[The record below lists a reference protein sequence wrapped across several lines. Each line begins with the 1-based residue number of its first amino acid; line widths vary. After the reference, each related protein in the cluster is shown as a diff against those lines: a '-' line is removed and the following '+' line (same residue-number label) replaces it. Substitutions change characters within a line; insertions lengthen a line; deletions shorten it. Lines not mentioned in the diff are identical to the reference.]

1 MQNTPV
7 LLMMVCTLC
16 VIFYMGYSLVEDKK
30 ESQKIKKRI
39 ESIGGFAGGTTTINS
54 KSVIRVTKESLLEKK
69 LNAILSANKTGEN
82 LLQLKLYRCGI
93 KLELK
98 KIGLYLAILW
108 FAFFSILNIIT
119 HLGFMYSTLAAA
131 GAMVSVVY
139 FALSF
144 LEKRR
149 RKKTLVQLST
159 AVEIIL
165 RGIKSG
171 SSVEKTFQIV
181 ARELGSPL
189 EEEFNQITRELEFGV
204 SFEKVMHRVAARINI
219 PEFYF
224 FTTALVIQR
233 KSGGSLVDVLENII
247 TTLNKIQ
254 EIRLKIKIYS
264 SEAKTSGYV
273 LACLPA
279 VIWVVLMQ
287 IKPEHIEFF
296 YTDPLGEKILY
307 IAIGLFI
314 GAFVMI
320 KRLINLDV

>member
-1 MQNTPV
+1 MQNTLV
-7 LLMMVCTLC
+7 LFLMVCTLFTL
-16 VIFYMGYSLVEDKK
+16 FYVGYSFIDDKK
-30 ESQKIKKRI
+30 QAQKIKKRI
-39 ESIGGFAGGTTTINS
+39 ESISTLTGSTNHINS
-54 KSVIRVTKESLLEKK
+54 TSVIRINKESLLEKK

-82 LLQLKLYRCGI
+82 VLQLKLYRCGI

-98 KIGLYLAILW
+98 KIGLSLAILW
-108 FAFFSILNIIT
+108 LGFFSILNIMTPLDI
-119 HLGFMYSTLAAA
+119 LYSSLAAI
-131 GAMVSVVY
+131 GILMIFIY
-139 FALSF
+139 LGLNF

-149 RKKTLVQLST
+149 RKKILVQLSA

-165 RGIKSG
+165 RGIKAG

-181 ARELGSPL
+181 ARELDSPL
-189 EEEFNQITRELEFGV
+189 EEEFNQITKELEFGV

-224 FTTALVIQR
+224 FTAALVIQR
-233 KSGGSLVDVLENII
+233 KSGGSLSEVLENII
-247 TTLNKIQ
+247 TTLNKIH

-279 VIWVVLMQ
+279 VIWVILMRT
-287 IKPEHIEFF
+287 KPEHIDFF
-296 YTDPLGEKILY
+296 YTDPLGEKIFY
-307 IAIGLFI
+307 VAIGLFL

>member
-7 LLMMVCTLC
+7 LLIMVCTLFA
-16 VIFYMGYSLVEDKK
+16 IFYMGYSLIEEKK
-30 ESQKIKKRI
+30 QSQKIRKRI
-39 ESIGGFAGGTTTINS
+39 ESIGGFAGNTANPYSTS
-54 KSVIRVTKESLLEKK
+54 AIRISKESILEKK
-69 LNAILSANKTGEN
+69 LNAIFSANKTGEN

-93 KLELK
+93 KLEFK
-98 KIGLYLAILW
+98 KMMLYLAITW
-108 FAFFSILNIIT
+108 FAFFSIINVVA
-119 HLGFMYSTLAAA
+119 HLGFMYSILITL
-131 GAMVSVVY
+131 GAVVVFVY
-139 FALSF
+139 FVLNF
-144 LEKRR
+144 LEKH
-149 RKKTLVQLST
+149 RKRKILTQLSA

-171 SSVEKTFQIV
+171 SSVEKTFEIV
-181 ARELGSPL
+181 TRELDYPL
-189 EEEFNQITRELEFGV
+189 KEEFNQITKELEFGV
-204 SFEKVMHRVAARINI
+204 AFEKVMHRVAARINI

-233 KSGGSLVDVLENII
+233 KSGGSLVEVLENII

-279 VIWVVLMQ
+279 VIWVVLLQ

-296 YTDPLGEKILY
+296 KTDPLGEKILY
-307 IAIGLFI
+307 IAMGLFLS
-314 GAFVMI
+314 AFVMI
-320 KRLINLDV
+320 KRLINLEV